1 MGEDDS
7 KNSNNMR
14 IGNGQVIYEF
24 QDVTKVHIE
33 YVIKQERNLMFRRKK
48 GNGRDIKFGLW
59 ILYIRFRK
67 KIIKSNTIKRRD
79 KTKKY

>member
-1 MGEDDS
+1 MFQ
-7 KNSNNMR
+7 KYALNKL
-14 IGNGQVIYEF
+14 GNGR
-24 QDVTKVHIE
+24 K
-33 YVIKQERNLMFRRKK
+33 NLMFCRKN

-79 KTKKY
+79 KTKKYLNT

>member
-33 YVIKQERNLMFRRKK
+33 YVIKQERNLMFCRKK
-48 GNGRDIKFGLW
+48 GMVE
-59 ILYIRFRK
+59 
-67 KIIKSNTIKRRD
+67 T
-79 KTKKY
+79 